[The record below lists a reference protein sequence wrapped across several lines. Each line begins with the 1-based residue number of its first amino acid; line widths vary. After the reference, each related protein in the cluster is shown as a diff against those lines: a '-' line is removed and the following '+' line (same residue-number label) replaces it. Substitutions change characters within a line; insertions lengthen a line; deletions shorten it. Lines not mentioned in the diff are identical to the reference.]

1 MKEKEHSKMINE
13 KNNEIKNLV
22 TRIIELE
29 TELKVTGKEK
39 EIMETN
45 LVKSE
50 AENEQKQN

>member
-1 MKEKEHSKMINE
+1 MINE

-39 EIMETN
+39 EIMEIN

>member
-1 MKEKEHSKMINE
+1 MINE